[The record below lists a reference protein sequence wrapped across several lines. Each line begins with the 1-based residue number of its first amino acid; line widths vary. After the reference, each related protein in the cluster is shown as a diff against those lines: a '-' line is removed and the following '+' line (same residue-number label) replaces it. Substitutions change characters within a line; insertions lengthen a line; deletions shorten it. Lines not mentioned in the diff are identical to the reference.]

1 MIKLIKTEKGINI
14 GKEKRLIVVND
25 LSEIKNINL
34 DEDEEK
40 LTYKYYNEID
50 INNPVLDDSIKHLD
64 NLWKELKEKIQNLTL
79 FEALEETFYYIDY
92 IFRLNDYYRTDEGKI
107 YLPLILEP
115 YSEEVIIY
123 VIDGC
128 VNGKLKGKFI
138 VEKATDE
145 MMSFAKRRN
154 NELEYVDWQNDII
167 DNIARDFNNNSYYGI
182 VAMEKLIK
190 LIEKSTLEE
199 AIDKTI
205 DFLFNDED
213 MLKYIYL
220 SNSMTENKVSLS
232 FYTNSLGDKFIK
244 REPKSIYRDFVIYKN
259 IPVYKMEIS
268 ASFYEIE
275 IDENGFDVRKEL
287 SKEQIKLVIGK

>member
-64 NLWKELKEKIQNLTL
+64 NLWKELKEEIQNLTL
-79 FEALEETFYYIDY
+79 FEALEKTFYYIDY

-123 VIDGC
+123 VIDSC

-138 VEKATDE
+138 IEKATDE

-154 NELEYVDWQNDII
+154 NELEYVNWRDDII
-167 DNIARDFNNNSYYGI
+167 DNIASDFHGNSYYEVI
-182 VAMEKLIK
+182 AMEKLIIK
-190 LIEKSTLEE
+190 LTENKNIEE

-220 SNSMTENKVSLS
+220 SKSMTENKINLS
-232 FYTNSLGDKFIK
+232 FYTNSLGDKFVK

-259 IPVYKMEIS
+259 ISVYKMEIS
-268 ASFYEIE
+268 TSFYEIE
-275 IDENGFDVRKEL
+275 IDDSGFNVRKEL
-287 SKEQIKLVIGK
+287 SEEQIKSIKG

>member
-1 MIKLIKTEKGINI
+1 MIKLIKIEKGIKI
-14 GKEKRLIVVND
+14 GKEKRLIVVNN

-34 DEDEEK
+34 NEDEEE
-40 LTYKYYNEID
+40 LTYKYYSEID

-64 NLWKELKEKIQNLTL
+64 NLWKELKEQIQNITL
-79 FEALEETFYYIDY
+79 FEAIEKTFYYIDY
-92 IFRLNDYYRTDEGKI
+92 IFRLNNSYKNNEGKI
-107 YLPLILEP
+107 CLPLILEP

-123 VIDGC
+123 VIDSC
-128 VNGKLKGKFI
+128 INGKIKGKFI

-145 MMSFAKRRN
+145 MMSFAKRRS
-154 NELEYVDWQNDII
+154 NELEYTDWRNDII
-167 DNIARDFNNNSYYGI
+167 DNIASDFRSSSYYGI
-182 VAMEKLIK
+182 IAMEKLIK

-199 AIDKTI
+199 ALKKTI

-244 REPKSIYRDFVIYKN
+244 REPKSLYRDFVIYKN
-259 IPVYKMEIS
+259 VPIYKMKIS
-268 ASFYEIE
+268 SSFYEIE
-275 IDENGFDVRKEL
+275 IDENGFYVRREL
-287 SKEQIKLVIGK
+287 SKEQVKLVIGK

>member
-123 VIDGC
+123 VIDSC

-145 MMSFAKRRN
+145 MMSFAKRRS
-154 NELEYVDWQNDII
+154 NELEYVNWRDDII
-167 DNIARDFNNNSYYGI
+167 DNIASDFHSNSYYEVI
-182 VAMEKLIK
+182 AMEKLIIK
-190 LIEKSTLEE
+190 LTENKNIEE

-259 IPVYKMEIS
+259 ISVYKMEIS
-268 ASFYEIE
+268 TSFYEIE
-275 IDENGFDVRKEL
+275 IDDSGFNVRKEL
-287 SKEQIKLVIGK
+287 SEEQIKSIKG

>member
-14 GKEKRLIVVND
+14 GKEKRLIMINN

-50 INNPVLDDSIKHLD
+50 INNPVLDDSIKHLY

-79 FEALEETFYYIDY
+79 FEAIEKTFYYIDY
-92 IFRLNDYYRTDEGKI
+92 IFRLNDSYKNDEGKI
-107 YLPLILEP
+107 CLPLILEP

-123 VIDGC
+123 VIDSC
-128 VNGKLKGKFI
+128 INGKIKGKFI

-154 NELEYVDWQNDII
+154 NELEYVDWRDDII
-167 DNIARDFNNNSYYGI
+167 DNITRDFHSNSYYGI
-182 VAMEKLIK
+182 IAMEKLIK
-190 LIEKSTLEE
+190 LIENKNLEE

-213 MLKYIYL
+213 MLKYIY
-220 SNSMTENKVSLS
+220 SSSSMTENKVSLS

-268 ASFYEIE
+268 SSFYEIE

-287 SKEQIKLVIGK
+287 SKEQIELVIGK

>member
-1 MIKLIKTEKGINI
+1 MIKLIKIEKGIKI
-14 GKEKRLIVVND
+14 GKEKRLIVVNN

-34 DEDEEK
+34 NEDEEE
-40 LTYKYYNEID
+40 LTYKYYSEID
-50 INNPVLDDSIKHLD
+50 INNPILDDSIKHLD
-64 NLWKELKEKIQNLTL
+64 NLWKELKEQIQNITL
-79 FEALEETFYYIDY
+79 FEAIEKTFYYIDY
-92 IFRLNDYYRTDEGKI
+92 IFRLNNSYKNNEGKI
-107 YLPLILEP
+107 CLPLILEP

-123 VIDGC
+123 VIDSC
-128 VNGKLKGKFI
+128 INGKIKGKFI

-145 MMSFAKRRN
+145 MMSFAKRRS
-154 NELEYVDWQNDII
+154 NELEYTDWRNDII
-167 DNIARDFNNNSYYGI
+167 DNIASDFRSSSYYGI
-182 VAMEKLIK
+182 IAMEKLIK

-199 AIDKTI
+199 AVNKTI

-259 IPVYKMEIS
+259 IPVYKMGIS
-268 ASFYEIE
+268 SSFYEIE
-275 IDENGFDVRKEL
+275 IDENGFYVCREL
-287 SKEQIKLVIGK
+287 SKEQVKLVIGK

>member
-123 VIDGC
+123 VIDSC

-145 MMSFAKRRN
+145 MMSFAKRRS
-154 NELEYVDWQNDII
+154 NELEYVNWRDDII
-167 DNIARDFNNNSYYGI
+167 DNIASDFHSNSYYEVI
-182 VAMEKLIK
+182 AMEKLIIK
-190 LIEKSTLEE
+190 LTENKNIEE

-213 MLKYIYL
+213 MLKYIY
-220 SNSMTENKVSLS
+220 SSKSMTENKINLS
-232 FYTNSLGDKFIK
+232 FYTNSLGDKFVK
-244 REPKSIYRDFVIYKN
+244 REPKSVYRDFVIYKN
-259 IPVYKMEIS
+259 ISVYKMEIS
-268 ASFYEIE
+268 TSFYEIE
-275 IDENGFDVRKEL
+275 IDDSGFNVRKEL
-287 SKEQIKLVIGK
+287 SEEQIKSIKG

>member
-1 MIKLIKTEKGINI
+1 MIKLIKIEKGIKI
-14 GKEKRLIVVND
+14 GKEKRLIVVNN

-34 DEDEEK
+34 NEDEEE
-40 LTYKYYNEID
+40 LTYKYYSEID

-64 NLWKELKEKIQNLTL
+64 NLWKELKKQIQNITL
-79 FEALEETFYYIDY
+79 FEAIEKTFYYIDY
-92 IFRLNDYYRTDEGKI
+92 IFRLNNSYKNNEGKI
-107 YLPLILEP
+107 CLPLILEP

-123 VIDGC
+123 VIDSC
-128 VNGKLKGKFI
+128 INGKIKGKFI

-145 MMSFAKRRN
+145 MMSFAKRRS
-154 NELEYVDWQNDII
+154 NELEYTDWRNDII
-167 DNIARDFNNNSYYGI
+167 DNIASDFRSSSYYGI
-182 VAMEKLIK
+182 IAMEKLIK

-199 AIDKTI
+199 AVKKTI

-259 IPVYKMEIS
+259 IPVYKMGIS
-268 ASFYEIE
+268 SSFYEIE
-275 IDENGFDVRKEL
+275 IDENGFYVRREL
-287 SKEQIKLVIGK
+287 SKEQVKLVIGK

>member
-1 MIKLIKTEKGINI
+1 MIKLIKIEKGIKI
-14 GKEKRLIVVND
+14 GKEKRLIVVNN

-34 DEDEEK
+34 NEDEEE
-40 LTYKYYNEID
+40 LTYKYYSEID

-64 NLWKELKEKIQNLTL
+64 NLWKELKEQIQNITL
-79 FEALEETFYYIDY
+79 FEAIEKTFYYIDY
-92 IFRLNDYYRTDEGKI
+92 IFRLNNSYKNNEGKI
-107 YLPLILEP
+107 CLPLILEP

-123 VIDGC
+123 VIDSC
-128 VNGKLKGKFI
+128 INGKIKGKFI

-145 MMSFAKRRN
+145 MMSFAKRRS
-154 NELEYVDWQNDII
+154 NELEYTDWRNDII
-167 DNIARDFNNNSYYGI
+167 DNIASDFRSSSYYGI
-182 VAMEKLIK
+182 IAMEKLIK

-199 AIDKTI
+199 AVNKTI

-259 IPVYKMEIS
+259 IPVYKMGIS
-268 ASFYEIE
+268 SSFYEIE
-275 IDENGFDVRKEL
+275 IDENGFYVCREL
-287 SKEQIKLVIGK
+287 SKEQVKSVIGK

>member
-1 MIKLIKTEKGINI
+1 MIKLIKIEKGIKI
-14 GKEKRLIVVND
+14 GKEKRLIVVNN

-34 DEDEEK
+34 NEDEEE
-40 LTYKYYNEID
+40 LTYKYYSEID

-64 NLWKELKEKIQNLTL
+64 NLWKELKEQIQNITL
-79 FEALEETFYYIDY
+79 FEAIEKTFYYIDY
-92 IFRLNDYYRTDEGKI
+92 IFRLNNSYKNNEGKI
-107 YLPLILEP
+107 CLPLILEP

-123 VIDGC
+123 VIDSC
-128 VNGKLKGKFI
+128 INGKIKGKFI

-145 MMSFAKRRN
+145 MMSFAKRRS
-154 NELEYVDWQNDII
+154 NELEYTDWRNDII
-167 DNIARDFNNNSYYGI
+167 DNIASDFRSSSYYGI
-182 VAMEKLIK
+182 IAMEKLIK

-199 AIDKTI
+199 AVNKTI

-259 IPVYKMEIS
+259 IPVYKMGIS
-268 ASFYEIE
+268 SSFYEIE
-275 IDENGFDVRKEL
+275 IDENGFYVCREL
-287 SKEQIKLVIGK
+287 SKEQVKLVIGK

>member
-1 MIKLIKTEKGINI
+1 MIKLIKIEKGIKI
-14 GKEKRLIVVND
+14 GKEKRLIVVNN

-34 DEDEEK
+34 NEDEEE
-40 LTYKYYNEID
+40 LTYKYYSEID

-64 NLWKELKEKIQNLTL
+64 NLWKELKKQIQNITL
-79 FEALEETFYYIDY
+79 FEAIEKTFYYIDY
-92 IFRLNDYYRTDEGKI
+92 IFRLNNYYKNNEGKI
-107 YLPLILEP
+107 CLPLILEP

-123 VIDGC
+123 VIDSC
-128 VNGKLKGKFI
+128 INGKIKGKFI

-145 MMSFAKRRN
+145 MMSFAKRRS
-154 NELEYVDWQNDII
+154 NELEYTDWRNDII
-167 DNIARDFNNNSYYGI
+167 DNIASDFRSSSYYGI
-182 VAMEKLIK
+182 IAMEKLIK

-199 AIDKTI
+199 AVKKTI

-259 IPVYKMEIS
+259 IPVYKMGIS
-268 ASFYEIE
+268 SSFYEIE
-275 IDENGFDVRKEL
+275 IDENGFYVRREL
-287 SKEQIKLVIGK
+287 SKEQVKLVIGK

>member
-50 INNPVLDDSIKHLD
+50 INNPVLDDSIKHLED
-64 NLWKELKEKIQNLTL
+64 LWKKLKEEIQSLTL
-79 FEALEETFYYIDY
+79 FEAIEKTFYYIDY
-92 IFRLNDYYRTDEGKI
+92 IFRLNDSYKNNEGKI
-107 YLPLILEP
+107 CLPLILEP

-123 VIDGC
+123 VIDSC
-128 VNGKLKGKFI
+128 INGKIKGKFI

-154 NELEYVDWQNDII
+154 NELEYVDWKDDII
-167 DNIARDFNNNSYYGI
+167 DNIASDFHSNSYYGI
-182 VAMEKLIK
+182 IAMEKLIE
-190 LIEKSTLEE
+190 LIENKNLEE

-220 SNSMTENKVSLS
+220 SSSMTENKVSLS

-268 ASFYEIE
+268 SSFYEIE

-287 SKEQIKLVIGK
+287 SKEQIELVIGK

>member
-1 MIKLIKTEKGINI
+1 MIKLIKIEKGIKI
-14 GKEKRLIVVND
+14 GKEKRLIVVNN

-34 DEDEEK
+34 NEDEEE
-40 LTYKYYNEID
+40 LTYKYYSEID

-64 NLWKELKEKIQNLTL
+64 NLWKELKEQIQNITL
-79 FEALEETFYYIDY
+79 FEAIEKTFYYIDY
-92 IFRLNDYYRTDEGKI
+92 IFRLNNSYKNNEGKI
-107 YLPLILEP
+107 CLPLILEP

-123 VIDGC
+123 VIDSC
-128 VNGKLKGKFI
+128 INGKIKGKFI

-145 MMSFAKRRN
+145 MMSFAKRRS
-154 NELEYVDWQNDII
+154 NELKYTDWRNDII
-167 DNIARDFNNNSYYGI
+167 DNIASDFRSSSYYGI
-182 VAMEKLIK
+182 IAMEKLIK

-199 AIDKTI
+199 AVNKTI

-259 IPVYKMEIS
+259 IPVYKMGIS
-268 ASFYEIE
+268 SSFYEIE
-275 IDENGFDVRKEL
+275 IDENGFYVCREL
-287 SKEQIKLVIGK
+287 SKEQVKLVIGK

>member
-34 DEDEEK
+34 DEEEEK

-123 VIDGC
+123 VIDSC

-138 VEKATDE
+138 VEKATNE
-145 MMSFAKRRN
+145 MMSFAKRRS
-154 NELEYVDWQNDII
+154 NELEYVNWRDDII
-167 DNIARDFNNNSYYGI
+167 DNIASDFHSNSYYEVI
-182 VAMEKLIK
+182 AMEKLIIK
-190 LIEKSTLEE
+190 LTENKNIEE

-213 MLKYIYL
+213 MLKYIYI
-220 SNSMTENKVSLS
+220 SKSMTENKINLS
-232 FYTNSLGDKFIK
+232 FYTNSLGDKFVK
-244 REPKSIYRDFVIYKN
+244 REPKSVYRDFVIYKN
-259 IPVYKMEIS
+259 ISVYKMEIS
-268 ASFYEIE
+268 TSFYEIE
-275 IDENGFDVRKEL
+275 IDDSGFNVRKEL
-287 SKEQIKLVIGK
+287 SEEQIKSIKG